1 MSHGVPTNIRLKLFH
16 GASTG
21 PRRAD
26 SPPGGRGRSRVGPCC
41 TRSRLASA
49 LSLPGLTQPRALG
62 IYGASP
68 APYPGSLFPRRKSA
82 QNAAGDTPD
91 PVLPNRTPAKKPC
104 AATETPRFGWLLVIG
119 ATIVS
124 LRLSALGMMGLSYRA
139 KRIDSS
145 IPSKGRQAKLDEQP
159 ATD

>member
-1 MSHGVPTNIRLKLFH
+1 MSLDSALQAVWGFSVLRHGLLC
-16 GASTG
+16 
-21 PRRAD
+21 PRRQ
-26 SPPGGRGRSRVGPCC
+26 SN
-41 TRSRLASA
+41 
-49 LSLPGLTQPRALG
+49 
-62 IYGASP
+62 
-68 APYPGSLFPRRKSA
+68 

-119 ATIVS
+119 TAIVS

-145 IPSKGRQAKLDEQP
+145 IPSKGCQAKLDEQP